1 MELSKVKINKEAK
14 IYSLVEEVEVVVA
27 AAFESLDSLID
38 KHDSVKLLCMPWY
51 VLQELDTTDLVM
63 PAKLN
68 IEIFRADSKKISK
81 S

>member
-14 IYSLVEEVEVVVA
+14 IYLLVEEVEVVA
-27 AAFESLDSLID
+27 AATFVKHQSLDSFKG

-51 VLQELDTTDLVM
+51 VLQGLDTTDLVM

-68 IEIFRADSKKISK
+68 IEIFRADS
-81 S
+81 